1 MKKSALAILYYLEK
15 AIPGIRVARTY
26 ERHWLL
32 VDLFAGVTIFA
43 MLVPQGIAYAQLAGV
58 SPVAGLYTAIGAM
71 LGYAL
76 FGTSQR
82 LMIGPESTT
91 ALIVATAVAPFATG
105 GDPARFALLVTLM
118 ALLVGVITLIAG
130 LARFGFLAD
139 FVSKPILIG
148 YITGIAI
155 IMIVSQLG
163 KLFGI
168 PIQNE
173 NFILQIVELFTHLG
187 QTRILTLVIGLVLL
201 VFLLVLRRFAPR
213 VPGGLIVVVVMT
225 IISAILQLDTYG
237 VAVVGPITPGLPKPG
252 LPDVSLSDVWN
263 LLPPSLILT
272 LIVFTDAVLTARVF
286 ADKRGEKVNANRE
299 LIGLAA
305 SNIISGLFQGF
316 PAGASQSR
324 TAVDDTSGGK
334 TQLVGIVAAAL
345 LVAFLLWFT
354 HLLESLP
361 QMVLGVII
369 IAAAISLIEIKPL
382 LQVYRVRRVEFFLAL
397 VTLIGVLII
406 GVMAGILVAVLLA
419 LIVVIGR
426 ISRPHD
432 AVLGAV
438 KGVDGYQDIEAYAN
452 SETEPG
458 LIVYRFDAPLFFANA
473 DYFLNQVQEL
483 IDEAI
488 PSIDWL
494 LIDAEA
500 IVDIDVTAVEA
511 LSKLQSE
518 LEGKG
523 VVMAIA
529 RASQP
534 SQEILQRAGLTER
547 IGSSYFFPTVRTG
560 VRAFNEQQ
568 EELTGESS

>member
-1 MKKSALAILYYLEK
+1 MKKSALAGLHFIEK
-15 AIPGIRVARTY
+15 AIPGLRVARTY
-26 ERHWLL
+26 ERRWLWT
-32 VDLFAGVTIFA
+32 DLFAGVTIFA
-43 MLVPQGIAYAQLAGV
+43 MIVPQGIAYAQLAGV
-58 SPVAGLYTAIGAM
+58 APVVGLYTAIGAM

-76 FGTSQR
+76 FGSSQR

-91 ALIVATAVAPFATG
+91 ALLVATAVASVATG

-118 ALLVGVITLIAG
+118 ALLVGVITLVAG

-148 YITGIAI
+148 YITGVAI

-187 QTRILTLVIGLVLL
+187 QTRMLTLVIGLVLL
-201 VFLLVLRRFAPR
+201 IFLLVLRRFAPR

-225 IISAILQLDTYG
+225 TISALLHLDTYG
-237 VAVVGPITPGLPKPG
+237 VAVVGPITPGLPKLG
-252 LPDVSLSDVWN
+252 LPDVSLIDVWN
-263 LLPPSLILT
+263 LLPSSLILT
-272 LIVFTDAVLTARVF
+272 LIVFTDAVLTARIF
-286 ADKRGEKVNANRE
+286 ADKHGEKVNASRE
-299 LIGLAA
+299 LIGLGAA
-305 SNIISGLFQGF
+305 NIISGLFQGF

-324 TAVDDTSGGK
+324 TAVDETAGGK

-354 HLLESLP
+354 HLLENLP
-361 QMVLGVII
+361 QMVLAVII
-369 IAAAISLIEIKPL
+369 IAAAISLIEVKPL
-382 LQVYRVRRVEFFLAL
+382 QQVYRVRRVEFFLAL
-397 VTLIGVLII
+397 VTLIGVLSI
-406 GVMAGILVAVLLA
+406 GVMEGILVAVLLA

-432 AVLGAV
+432 AVLGSV

-473 DYFLNQVQEL
+473 DYFLTQVQEL
-483 IDEAI
+483 IDEASQ
-488 PSIDWL
+488 SIDWL

-511 LSKLQSE
+511 LSKLQSG
-518 LEGKG
+518 LERRG
-523 VVMAIA
+523 VTMAIA
-529 RASQP
+529 RASQRL
-534 SQEILQRAGLTER
+534 QEILKRAGLTEK
-547 IGSSYFFPTVRTG
+547 IGSEHFFPTVRTG
-560 VRAFNEQQ
+560 VRAFIEQQ

>member
-1 MKKSALAILYYLEK
+1 MKKSALVALHFIEK
-15 AIPGIRVARTY
+15 AIPGLKVARTY
-26 ERHWLL
+26 ERRWLWA
-32 VDLFAGVTIFA
+32 DLFAGVTIFA

-58 SPVAGLYTAIGAM
+58 APVVGLYTAIGA
-71 LGYAL
+71 LVGYAL
-76 FGTSQR
+76 FGSSQR

-91 ALIVATAVAPFATG
+91 ALMVGAAVASVATG
-105 GDPARFALLVTLM
+105 GDPARFAMLVALM
-118 ALLVGVITLIAG
+118 ALLLGIITLVAG
-130 LARFGFLAD
+130 LARLGFLAD

-148 YITGIAI
+148 YITGVAI

-168 PIQNE
+168 PIKNE

-187 QTRILTLVIGLVLL
+187 QTHVLTLVIGLVLL
-201 VFLLVLRRFAPR
+201 IFLLVLRRFAPR
-213 VPGGLIVVVVMT
+213 VPGGLIIVVVMT
-225 IISAILQLDTYG
+225 SISALLHMDTYG
-237 VAVVGPITPGLPKPG
+237 VAVVGPISSGPPRLG
-252 LPDVSLSDVWN
+252 LPDVSLIDVWN
-263 LLPPSLILT
+263 LLPSSFILT
-272 LIVFTDAVLTARVF
+272 LIVFTDTVLTARAF
-286 ADKRGEKVNANRE
+286 ADKHREKVNASRE
-299 LIGLAA
+299 LIGLSAA
-305 SNIISGLFQGF
+305 NIFSGLFQGF

-324 TAVDDTSGGK
+324 TAVNEATEGK
-334 TQLVGIVAAAL
+334 TQLVGIVAAVL

-354 HLLESLP
+354 YLLESLP

-382 LQVYRVRRVEFFLAL
+382 QQVYRVRRVEFFLAL
-397 VTLIGVLII
+397 VTLIGVLSI
-406 GVMAGILVAVLLA
+406 GVIEGILVAVLLA

-438 KGVDGYQDIEAYAN
+438 KGVDGYQDIEVYAN
-452 SETEPG
+452 YETEPG

-473 DYFLNQVQEL
+473 DFFLTQVQKL
-483 IDEAI
+483 IDEAS
-488 PSIDWL
+488 PAIDWL

-511 LSKLQSE
+511 LNKLQSE
-518 LEGKG
+518 LERKG

-534 SQEILQRAGLTER
+534 LQEILHRAGLTER
-547 IGSSYFFPTVRTG
+547 IGSAHFFPTVRTG
-560 VRAFNEQQ
+560 VRAFIEQQ
-568 EELTGESS
+568 EELTGETT

>member
-1 MKKSALAILYYLEK
+1 MKKSALDALHFIEK
-15 AIPGIRVARTY
+15 AIPGLRVARIY
-26 ERHWLL
+26 ERRWLWA
-32 VDLFAGVTIFA
+32 DLFAGVTIFA

-58 SPVAGLYTAIGAM
+58 APVVGLYTAVGAL
-71 LGYAL
+71 LGYAF
-76 FGTSQR
+76 FGSSQR

-91 ALIVATAVAPFATG
+91 ALMVATAVTPIADG
-105 GDPARFALLVTLM
+105 NLARFALLVTLM
-118 ALLVGVITLIAG
+118 SLLVGVITLVAG

-148 YITGIAI
+148 YITGVAI

-168 PIQNE
+168 PIKSD
-173 NFILQIVELFTHLG
+173 NFISQIVELFTHLG
-187 QTRILTLVIGLVLL
+187 QTRMLTLVIGLALL
-201 VFLLVLRRFAPR
+201 IFLLMLRRFAPR

-225 IISAILQLDTYG
+225 MISALLHLGTYG
-237 VAVVGPITPGLPKPG
+237 VAIVGPITPGLPRLG

-263 LLPPSLILT
+263 LLPSSLILT
-272 LIVFTDAVLTARVF
+272 LIVFTDAVLTARAF
-286 ADKRGEKVNANRE
+286 ADKHGEKVNASRE
-299 LIGLAA
+299 LIGLGAA
-305 SNIISGLFQGF
+305 NIVSGLFQGF

-324 TAVDDTSGGK
+324 TAVDETAGGK

-345 LVAFLLWFT
+345 VVAFLLWFT

-361 QMVLGVII
+361 QMVLAVII
-369 IAAAISLIEIKPL
+369 IAAAISLIEVKPL
-382 LQVYRVRRVEFFLAL
+382 QQVYRVRRVEFFLAL
-397 VTLIGVLII
+397 VTLIGVLSI

-432 AVLGAV
+432 AVLGSV
-438 KGVDGYQDIEAYAN
+438 RGVDGYQDIEAYAN

-473 DYFLNQVQEL
+473 DYFLTKVQEL
-483 IDEAI
+483 IDEAS
-488 PSIDWL
+488 PSIEWL

-518 LEGKG
+518 LERKG
-523 VVMAIA
+523 VIMAIA
-529 RASQP
+529 RSSQP
-534 SQEILQRAGLTER
+534 LQELLKRAGLTER
-547 IGSSYFFPTVRTG
+547 IGTAHFFPTVRTG
-560 VRAFNEQQ
+560 VRAFLEQQ
-568 EELTGESS
+568 EELTGETS

>member
-1 MKKSALAILYYLEK
+1 MKKSTLAALYYLEK
-15 AIPGIRVARTY
+15 AIPGIRVALTY

-58 SPVAGLYTAIGAM
+58 TPVAGLYTAIGAI

-76 FGTSQR
+76 FGSSQR

-91 ALIVATAVAPFATG
+91 ALMVATAVSPVATG
-105 GDPARFALLVTLM
+105 ADPARFALLVTLM

-148 YITGIAI
+148 YITGVAI

-187 QTRILTLVIGLVLL
+187 QTRILTLAIGLVLL

-263 LLPPSLILT
+263 LLPSSLILT
-272 LIVFTDAVLTARVF
+272 LIIFTDAVLTARVF

-397 VTLIGVLII
+397 VTLIGVLSI

-438 KGVDGYQDIEAYAN
+438 KGVDGYQDIEVYAN

-483 IDEAI
+483 INEAI

-523 VVMAIA
+523 VVMAFA

-534 SQEILQRAGLTER
+534 LQEILQRAGLTER
-547 IGSSYFFPTVRTG
+547 IGASYFFPTVRTG
-560 VRAFNEQQ
+560 VRAFLEQQ
-568 EELTGESS
+568 EELTGETS

>member
-1 MKKSALAILYYLEK
+1 MKKSALDALHFVEK
-15 AIPGIRVARTY
+15 AIPGLRVARTY
-26 ERHWLL
+26 ERRWLWA
-32 VDLFAGVTIFA
+32 DLFAGVTIFA

-58 SPVAGLYTAIGAM
+58 APEVGLYTAIGG
-71 LGYAL
+71 LVGYAL
-76 FGTSQR
+76 FGSSRR

-91 ALIVATAVAPFATG
+91 ALMVATAVAPFAA
-105 GDPARFALLVTLM
+105 GDSACFALLVTLM
-118 ALLVGVITLIAG
+118 ALLIGVITLVAG

-139 FVSKPILIG
+139 FVSRPILVG
-148 YITGIAI
+148 YITGVAI

-168 PIQNE
+168 PIKSE
-173 NFILQIVELFTHLG
+173 DFILQIVELFPHLE
-187 QTRILTLVIGLVLL
+187 QTSMLTLVIGLVLL
-201 VFLLVLRRFAPR
+201 IFLLVLRRFAPR

-225 IISAILQLDTYG
+225 IISAILHLDTYG
-237 VAVVGPITPGLPKPG
+237 VAVVGPLTPGLPKLE
-252 LPDVSLSDVWN
+252 LPDVSLIDVWN
-263 LLPPSLILT
+263 LLPSSLILT
-272 LIVFTDAVLTARVF
+272 LIVFTDAVLTARAF
-286 ADKRGEKVNANRE
+286 AEKHGEKVNASRE
-299 LIGLAA
+299 LIGLGAA
-305 SNIISGLFQGF
+305 NIASGLLQGF

-324 TAVDDTSGGK
+324 AAVDESAGGK

-345 LVAFLLWFT
+345 VVAFLLWFT
-354 HLLESLP
+354 HLLENLP
-361 QMVLGVII
+361 QMVLAVII
-369 IAAAISLIEIKPL
+369 IAAAINLIEVKPL
-382 LQVYRVRRVEFFLAL
+382 QQVYRVRRVEFFLAL
-397 VTLIGVLII
+397 VTLIGVLSI

-432 AVLGAV
+432 AVLGSV

-473 DYFLNQVQEL
+473 DYFLTQVQEL
-483 IDEAI
+483 IDEAS
-488 PSIDWL
+488 PSIEWL

-518 LEGKG
+518 LERKG
-523 VVMAIA
+523 VIMAIA

-534 SQEILQRAGLTER
+534 LQEILKRAGLTER
-547 IGSSYFFPTVRTG
+547 IGSAHFFPTVRTG
-560 VRAFNEQQ
+560 VRAFLERQ
-568 EELTGESS
+568 EELTGETS

>member
-534 SQEILQRAGLTER
+534 LQEILQRAGLTER

-568 EELTGESS
+568 EELTGKSS

>member
-1 MKKSALAILYYLEK
+1 
-15 AIPGIRVARTY
+15 
-26 ERHWLL
+26 
-32 VDLFAGVTIFA
+32 
-43 MLVPQGIAYAQLAGV
+43 
-58 SPVAGLYTAIGAM
+58 
-71 LGYAL
+71 
-76 FGTSQR
+76 
-82 LMIGPESTT
+82 
-91 ALIVATAVAPFATG
+91 
-105 GDPARFALLVTLM
+105 
-118 ALLVGVITLIAG
+118 LLVGVITLIAG

-534 SQEILQRAGLTER
+534 LQEILQRAGLTER

>member
-1 MKKSALAILYYLEK
+1 MKKSALAVLDYLEK

-58 SPVAGLYTAIGAM
+58 SPVAGLYTAIGAI

-76 FGTSQR
+76 FGSSQR

-91 ALIVATAVAPFATG
+91 ALMVATAVAPVAAG

-148 YITGIAI
+148 YITGVAI

-187 QTRILTLVIGLVLL
+187 QTHILTLVIGLVLL

-237 VAVVGPITPGLPKPG
+237 VAVVGPITPGLPKLG

-272 LIVFTDAVLTARVF
+272 LIVFTDAVLTARAF

-397 VTLIGVLII
+397 VTLIGVLSI

-432 AVLGAV
+432 AVSGAV

-488 PSIDWL
+488 PSIGWL

-500 IVDIDVTAVEA
+500 IVDIDVTAVET

-534 SQEILQRAGLTER
+534 LQEILQRAGLTEK
-547 IGSSYFFPTVRTG
+547 IGSAYFFPTVRTG
-560 VRAFNEQQ
+560 VRAFIEQQ
-568 EELTGESS
+568 EELTGETS

>member
-1 MKKSALAILYYLEK
+1 MKKSALAVLYYLEK

-58 SPVAGLYTAIGAM
+58 SPVAGLYTAIGAI

-76 FGTSQR
+76 FGSSQR

-91 ALIVATAVAPFATG
+91 ALMVATAVAPVATG

-148 YITGIAI
+148 YITGIAV

-237 VAVVGPITPGLPKPG
+237 VAVVGPITPGLPKLG

-286 ADKRGEKVNANRE
+286 ADKRGERVNANRE

-397 VTLIGVLII
+397 VTLIGVLVI

-438 KGVDGYQDIEAYAN
+438 KGVDGYQDIEAYAS

-534 SQEILQRAGLTER
+534 LQEILQRAGLTER
-547 IGSSYFFPTVRTG
+547 IGFSYFFPTVRTG
-560 VRAFNEQQ
+560 VRAFIEHK
-568 EELTGESS
+568 EELTGETS

>member
-1 MKKSALAILYYLEK
+1 MKKSALAGLHLIEK
-15 AIPGIRVARTY
+15 AIPGLRVARTY
-26 ERHWLL
+26 ERRWLWT
-32 VDLFAGVTIFA
+32 DLFAGVTIFA
-43 MLVPQGIAYAQLAGV
+43 MIVPQGIAYAQLAGV
-58 SPVAGLYTAIGAM
+58 APVVGLYTAIGAM

-76 FGTSQR
+76 FGSSQR

-91 ALIVATAVAPFATG
+91 ALMVATAVASVATG

-118 ALLVGVITLIAG
+118 ALLVGVITLVAG

-148 YITGIAI
+148 YITGVAI

-187 QTRILTLVIGLVLL
+187 QTRMLTLVIGLVLL
-201 VFLLVLRRFAPR
+201 IFLLVLRRFAPR
-213 VPGGLIVVVVMT
+213 VPGGLIVVFVMT
-225 IISAILQLDTYG
+225 TISALLHLDTYG
-237 VAVVGPITPGLPKPG
+237 VAVVGPITPGLPKLG
-252 LPDVSLSDVWN
+252 LPDVSLIDVWN
-263 LLPPSLILT
+263 LLPSSLILT
-272 LIVFTDAVLTARVF
+272 LIVFTDAVLTARIF
-286 ADKRGEKVNANRE
+286 ADKHGEKVNASRE
-299 LIGLAA
+299 LIGLGAA
-305 SNIISGLFQGF
+305 NIISGLFQGF

-324 TAVDDTSGGK
+324 TAVDETAGGK

-361 QMVLGVII
+361 QMVLAVII
-369 IAAAISLIEIKPL
+369 IAAAISLIEVKPL
-382 LQVYRVRRVEFFLAL
+382 QQVYRVRRVEFFLAL
-397 VTLIGVLII
+397 VTLIGVLSI
-406 GVMAGILVAVLLA
+406 GVMEGILVAVLLA

-432 AVLGAV
+432 AVLGSV

-473 DYFLNQVQEL
+473 DYFLTQVQEL
-483 IDEAI
+483 IDEASQ
-488 PSIDWL
+488 SIDWL

-511 LSKLQSE
+511 LSKLQSG
-518 LEGKG
+518 LERRG
-523 VVMAIA
+523 VTMAIA

-534 SQEILQRAGLTER
+534 LQEILKRAGLTEK
-547 IGSSYFFPTVRTG
+547 IGSEHFFPTVRTG
-560 VRAFNEQQ
+560 VRAFIEQQ